1 MLGRGFQLNGLDS
14 IYFMSSFSFDQT
26 VWNDQQQIREVSSDK
41 SAILIVS
48 TKKPHFLHTWFIFVL
63 EQDSAEEWP
72 DEFKKLQQ
80 VFRKH
85 IKPKKKH
92 EIIRMADVASMLA
105 SKANS
110 KANSKAKAN
119 IEAELKDKEEESKNI
134 IDIGGGLGHLSRL
147 EGAIKDFWGFGA
159 TLLVYIKVN

>member
-1 MLGRGFQLNGLDS
+1 M
-14 IYFMSSFSFDQT
+14 I
-26 VWNDQQQIREVSSDK
+26 
-41 SAILIVS
+41 IVDE
-48 TKKPHFLHTWFIFVL
+48 KIHFVHTWFLYVL
-63 EQDSAEEWP
+63 EQDFAEEWP
-72 DEFKKLQQ
+72 DEFKNLQQ

-110 KANSKAKAN
+110 KAKAN
-119 IEAELKDKEEESKNI
+119 VEAELKAKEEESKNI

-147 EGAIKDFWGFGA
+147 EWPYKIFEVSGKESKKSSLGQTPLIMKTKITKTASPKKNIWTHQKYFQFFLDFSHFD
-159 TLLVYIKVN
+159 I

>member
-1 MLGRGFQLNGLDS
+1 MWK
-14 IYFMSSFSFDQT
+14 I
-26 VWNDQQQIREVSSDK
+26 
-41 SAILIVS
+41 
-48 TKKPHFLHTWFIFVL
+48 HFIQTWFLYIL

-72 DEFKKLQQ
+72 DEFKNLQQ

-110 KANSKAKAN
+110 KAKAN
-119 IEAELKDKEEESKNI
+119 VEDELKAKEEESKNI

-147 EGAIKDFWGFGA
+147 EGAIKWFWGFRQGE
-159 TLLVYIKVN
+159 

>member
-1 MLGRGFQLNGLDS
+1 M
-14 IYFMSSFSFDQT
+14 I
-26 VWNDQQQIREVSSDK
+26 
-41 SAILIVS
+41 IVDE
-48 TKKPHFLHTWFIFVL
+48 KIHFVHTWFLYVL
-63 EQDSAEEWP
+63 EQDFAEEWP
-72 DEFKKLQQ
+72 DEFKNLQQ

-110 KANSKAKAN
+110 KAKAN
-119 IEAELKDKEEESKNI
+119 VEAELKAKEEESKNI

-147 EGAIKDFWGFGA
+147 EGAIKDF
-159 TLLVYIKVN
+159 